1 MNLNIDLNDFE
12 IRRELLI
19 QVDFTGV
26 IKSISNN
33 CYSILGFTQDEIL
46 NTYIDKFL
54 GYRFDDLLICTSI
67 QASVLKKDASQLVF
81 DIVSKP
87 ILDDNSKI
95 VGVYLSLIDVSK
107 YFDIEE
113 RYKQLIKTCEKT
125 KDVFFAFQILP
136 EFKFIYISPSIKDIL
151 GYGLEMHYNNV
162 NFPFEIVHPDDLYTQ
177 KAKVDKNTDFSKTF
191 CARFKHKDGHYVWIE
206 DFLVPTYNENG
217 DLVSVS
223 GFSRDITERKD
234 LEKKLEEQN
243 KALEMDVS
251 AEINANKIMEK
262 TLKSQEELLV
272 NISHELKTP
281 LNVISATAQLLE
293 MYYKDDSI
301 ISKKDTLVKHVKSI
315 TLNTYRLS
323 KLINNIVDT
332 SKIEAGFF
340 ELNLLNVNIVDVV
353 EEIVMSVTN
362 FIKVKGLSIIFDT
375 DIEEKIIAC
384 DPEKVERIML
394 NLISNATKF
403 SNDNGEIFVNI
414 KDIDEWVEI
423 SVKDNGIGI
432 EEKKLDIIFD
442 RFEQADKSLSRN
454 AEGTGIGL
462 SLVKS
467 IVELHGGNIYVESE
481 YGKGSKFTVILPAQA
496 VAKENMIYNRNI
508 KNKDERIQLE
518 FSDVYF

>member
-151 GYGLEMHYNNV
+151 GYDLEMHYNNV

-191 CARFKHKDGHYVWIE
+191 CARFRHKDGHYVWIE

-384 DPEKVERIML
+384 DPEKIERIIL

-414 KDIDEWVEI
+414 KDMDEWVEI
-423 SVKDNGIGI
+423 SVKDDGIGI

-467 IVELHGGNIYVESE
+467 IVELHGGSIYVESE

>member
-1 MNLNIDLNDFE
+1 MNLNVDLNDFE

-26 IKSISNN
+26 VKSISNN

-54 GYRFDDLLICTSI
+54 GYRFEDLLICTSI

-87 ILDDNSKI
+87 ILDDNSEI
-95 VGVYLSLIDVSK
+95 AGVYLSLIDVSK

-151 GYGLEMHYNNV
+151 GYDLEMHYNNV

-191 CARFKHKDGHYVWIE
+191 CARFRHKDGHYVWIE

-384 DPEKVERIML
+384 DPEKIERIML

-414 KDIDEWVEI
+414 KDMDEWVEI

-432 EEKKLDIIFD
+432 KEKKLDIIFD

-467 IVELHGGNIYVESE
+467 IVELHGGSIYVESE

>member
-1 MNLNIDLNDFE
+1 MNLNVDLNDFE

-33 CYSILGFTQDEIL
+33 CYSILGFTQDEML

-54 GYRFDDLLICTSI
+54 GYRFDDLLLCTSI

-95 VGVYLSLIDVSK
+95 VGVYLSLIDIRK

-113 RYKQLIKTCEKT
+113 RYKQLIKTCKKT

-151 GYGLEMHYNNV
+151 GYDLEMHYNNV

-191 CARFKHKDGHYVWIE
+191 CARFRHKDGHYVWIE

-251 AEINANKIMEK
+251 AEIKANKIMEK

-384 DPEKVERIML
+384 DPEKIERIML

-414 KDIDEWVEI
+414 KDMDEWVEI

-467 IVELHGGNIYVESE
+467 IVELHGGSIYVESE

>member
-151 GYGLEMHYNNV
+151 GYDLEMHYNNV

-191 CARFKHKDGHYVWIE
+191 CARFRHKDGHYVWIE

-384 DPEKVERIML
+384 DPEKIERIML

-414 KDIDEWVEI
+414 KDMDEWVEI

-432 EEKKLDIIFD
+432 KEKKLDIIFD

-467 IVELHGGNIYVESE
+467 IVELHGGSIYVESE